1 MNDAW
6 LALRQATPA
15 RIALG
20 HAGAGLPTGA
30 HLDFQ
35 MAHARARDAVAH
47 ALDVTLVIGTLSQLH
62 DDVMHVAT
70 LARDHHT
77 YLADPHSGTLL
88 DSESANRAASAGSGC
103 DVVFICADGLSAA
116 AIELHAAPML
126 ARVLPAL
133 SGEGW
138 KVGPLLVATRGRVAL
153 GDDVG
158 ERLRARFA
166 VVLIGERPGLSAP
179 DSLGVYITYQPRV
192 GRTNAQRNCISNI
205 RPQGLAYDE
214 AADKLLWI
222 LTQAR
227 VRGVTGVELKDTS
240 EA

>member
-6 LALRQATPA
+6 LALRRSTPA

-20 HAGAGLPTGA
+20 NAGSGLPTGA

-47 ALDVTLVIGTLSQLH
+47 ELDVTRVMGALKQLH
-62 DDVMHVAT
+62 GDVLPVRTRAT
-70 LARDHHT
+70 DHHT

-88 DSESANRAASAGSGC
+88 DLESATRAAAVATGC
-103 DVVFICADGLSAA
+103 DVVFVCADGLSAA
-116 AIELHAAPML
+116 AIELHAAPLL
-126 ARVLPAL
+126 AHVLPVL
-133 SGEGW
+133 SGDGW
-138 KVGPLLVATRGRVAL
+138 KVGPLVIATGGRVAL

-158 ERLRARFA
+158 DRLRARFA

-179 DSLGVYITYQPRV
+179 DSLGVYITYEPRV
-192 GRTNAQRNCISNI
+192 GRTNAERNCISNI
-205 RPQGLAYDE
+205 RPQGLAYDD
-214 AADKLLWI
+214 AAATLLWI

-227 VRGVTGVELKDTS
+227 ARGLTGVALKDTS
-240 EA
+240 QP